1 MMRERLRERFCSICC
16 AYWFKTYENC
26 PVRTNVVPV
35 FLKFKMSVRR
45 STWILPEISKINKFK
60 CIFCIK
66 QSEVTEKYEQA
77 WIDRQAKKFTQ
88 ERKTVHP
95 LGIYICM
102 RCNSLFLFKGNSTWI
117 QGYTTA
123 KRKWQK
129 AVVVLFLYVII
140 IWGGHPTSTYYIN
153 WRGLILVF
161 NIKFKWQYLVI
172 LPIKLFC
179 RSNKKNY

>member
-1 MMRERLRERFCSICC
+1 MRERLRERFCSICC

-77 WIDRQAKKFTQ
+77 WIDRQAKNLPRRGKPSIHLEYIFVWDVTRYFFSREIPHGYRGTQ
-88 ERKTVHP
+88 LRKENGRRP
-95 LGIYICM
+95 L
-102 RCNSLFLFKGNSTWI
+102 
-117 QGYTTA
+117 
-123 KRKWQK
+123 
-129 AVVVLFLYVII
+129 
-140 IWGGHPTSTYYIN
+140 
-153 WRGLILVF
+153 
-161 NIKFKWQYLVI
+161 
-172 LPIKLFC
+172 
-179 RSNKKNY
+179 